1 MPGGQAL
8 PKSDLPK
15 SDLKVR
21 AIAGLV
27 MGAAALALL
36 WLGGLPFLVMTLIIG
51 ALVLREWC
59 TITQAGTQAGQPR
72 AIYLIA
78 LTVLAA
84 GFGLAGAARWPLA
97 FGLACGGGALLWG
110 LGLALRQRTLRWVG
124 PGLIY
129 AAAPALALAWLRQ
142 LPEGFVIVLWLMV
155 AVVMTDTCAYFAGRR
170 FGGPKLAPRISPK
183 KTWSGLIGG
192 VSGAALSGWVIGA
205 LMGLPLAAAG
215 WLAGGAAVLAV
226 VSQMGDLGE
235 SALKRAFG
243 VKDSGSILPGHGGI
257 MDRVD
262 GLAAAAP
269 VVALAEVF
277 RLGVGNLL

>member
-36 WLGGLPFLVMTLIIG
+36 WLGGLPFLVMTLVIG

-97 FGLACGGGALLWG
+97 FGLVPSSARFTKG
-110 LGLALRQRTLRWVG
+110 R
-124 PGLIY
+124 I
-129 AAAPALALAWLRQ
+129 
-142 LPEGFVIVLWLMV
+142 FIVKS
-155 AVVMTDTCAYFAGRR
+155 RR
-170 FGGPKLAPRISPK
+170 MAKHP
-183 KTWSGLIGG
+183 
-192 VSGAALSGWVIGA
+192 
-205 LMGLPLAAAG
+205 PLY
-215 WLAGGAAVLAV
+215 
-226 VSQMGDLGE
+226 
-235 SALKRAFG
+235 R
-243 VKDSGSILPGHGGI
+243 
-257 MDRVD
+257 R
-262 GLAAAAP
+262 
-269 VVALAEVF
+269 
-277 RLGVGNLL
+277 